1 MKKLTLP
8 LFLTLLAGCA
18 TSPQYDAHFGDAVR
32 EARMQMISHPH
43 QESEADPGMNGPAA
57 RAAMQ
62 QYQDSFKAPPTSS
75 TSSILAVCRAVA
87 AAANNAPRAGSV
99 GLVTGLIGNFG
110 NVCRKE

>member
-62 QYQDSFKAPPTSS
+62 QYQDSFKAPPHVINVINIGGVSG
-75 TSSILAVCRAVA
+75 
-87 AAANNAPRAGSV
+87 GS
-99 GLVTGLIGNFG
+99 GGSQ
-110 NVCRKE
+110 